1 MEFLEKWITFW
12 YRAHLIVDSKMF
24 HVCNFNEKKDH
35 PKLLSDLWSVYDDF
49 GSAQKNS
56 KIHFTQLGQFYHFTT
71 WWTLYIKILLRNP
84 GFQIQVLEFY
94 ILVQY

>member
-12 YRAHLIVDSKMF
+12 YRAHLIVDSKIF

-49 GSAQKNS
+49 GSAQKIQKFALPN
-56 KIHFTQLGQFYHFTT
+56 FTT
-71 WWTLYIKILLRNP
+71 LPLGGLFISRSC
-84 GFQIQVLEFY
+84 
-94 ILVQY
+94 